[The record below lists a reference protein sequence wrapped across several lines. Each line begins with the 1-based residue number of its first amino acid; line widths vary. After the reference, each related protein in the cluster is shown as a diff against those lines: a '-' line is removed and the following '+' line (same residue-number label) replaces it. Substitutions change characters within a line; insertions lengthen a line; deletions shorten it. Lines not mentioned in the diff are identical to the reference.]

1 MYSLTRGMLEASE
14 GKLEVRFRLWGK
26 RGEINRDIICMVE
39 CDVALTHDGNTKG
52 REGG

>member
-14 GKLEVRFRLWGK
+14 GKLEVRFGLWGK

-39 CDVALTHDGNTKG
+39 CDVALTHDGNAKG